1 MFVGFI
7 VAAVASVPGV
17 VSTLPPIPISS
28 GGVKATTTAS
38 SSSSKSSLVNFPPI
52 KIAAQVAMLL
62 FPLPPDILFHVFIT
76 HDWGTDENG
85 RNNHETIR
93 MLNEALKARGIIT
106 WFDDD
111 RMEGDIVNQMTDG
124 IEKSACVLV
133 AITQRYMTKVSGTN
147 DNDNCKI
154 EFGFA
159 QRNKGAS
166 RMIPLPIEPRCMNP
180 QAWTGPV
187 GGILGGQLYPTNLA
201 FDIIAERACFEAA
214 VDKIADRIRAICS
227 KL

>member
-1 MFVGFI
+1 MYLGYT
-7 VAAVASVPGV
+7 VAATTSALGAV
-17 VSTLPPIPISS
+17 TLLPPIAI
-28 GGVKATTTAS
+28 GGGGAKAITVP
-38 SSSSKSSLVNFPPI
+38 SSSSKPSPVSLPLL
-52 KIAAQVAMLL
+52 KTAALVALL
-62 FPLPPDILFHVFIT
+62 AFPLPPGFLFHVFIT

-111 RMEGDIVNQMTDG
+111 KMEGDIVQQMTDG
-124 IEKSACVLV
+124 IQKSACVLV
-133 AITQRYMTKVSGTN
+133 VITQRYMEKVDGTN

-166 RMIPLPIEPRCMNP
+166 KMIPLPVEPRCMSP

-187 GGILGGQLYPTNLA
+187 GGILGGQLYQANLS
-201 FDIIAERACFEAA
+201 FDISADRARFEAE
-214 VDKIADRIRAICS
+214 VDKIVDRIRTICS
-227 KL
+227 RL